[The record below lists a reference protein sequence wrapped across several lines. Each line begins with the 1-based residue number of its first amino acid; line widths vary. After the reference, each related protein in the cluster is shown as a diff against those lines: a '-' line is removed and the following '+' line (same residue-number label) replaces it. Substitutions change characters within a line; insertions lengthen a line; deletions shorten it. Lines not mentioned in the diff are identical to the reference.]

1 MKNNLK
7 YLLLLALF
15 VVHCSLFTIHCF
27 SQGIPDKPNPPR
39 LVNDYV
45 GLLSPQEQG
54 MLEQKLDR
62 FNDSSSTQIAVVI
75 VKTLNDL
82 EPADYAQQLGQ
93 KWGIGQK
100 GKNNGIVI
108 LIKPTGGQG
117 EKKVFIASGYG
128 LEAVIPDATCKLI
141 VENEMIPEFKQN
153 NFIGG
158 IDKAVNVIMA
168 LAKKD
173 YPASAYNNKY
183 GNKRNQKGTG
193 LGGIIFVIL
202 MIVLVFFFANL
213 NKTQSHLASNKKIPF
228 WTLFWLMMFTNSSS
242 GHWNDFSRGS
252 GGYGGNSGFGGGGG
266 FGGFGGGSFGGGGAG
281 GSW

>member
-1 MKNNLK
+1 MKDNFKKLM
-7 YLLLLALF
+7 LLILLIGGFASAF
-15 VVHCSLFTIHCF
+15 A
-27 SQGIPDKPNPPR
+27 QGIPEKPNPQK
-39 LVNDYV
+39 LVNDYI
-45 GLLSPQEQG
+45 GLLSPEQQAF
-54 MLEQKLDR
+54 LENKLDR

-75 VKTLNDL
+75 VNTLNDL

-117 EKKVFIASGYG
+117 QKKVFIAPGYG

-141 VENEMIPEFKQN
+141 VENELLPNFRQN
-153 NFIGG
+153 NFVGG
-158 IDKAVNVIMA
+158 IDAAVNVIMA

-173 YPASAYNNKY
+173 YPASAYNKRHENKS
-183 GNKRNQKGTG
+183 GSPWVGLIIIVIIVVVSLVLRTMAAKGTSQHYAS
-193 LGGIIFVIL
+193 GGNF
-202 MIVLVFFFANL
+202 
-213 NKTQSHLASNKKIPF
+213 PF
-228 WTLFWLMMFTNSSS
+228 WTLFWLMMMGNNSR
-242 GHWNDFSRGS
+242 GGNWGDFSSGS
-252 GGYGGNSGFGGGGG
+252 GGFGGGGGGG